1 MAYRNRVDA
10 KIMDHPVSKPSTPSG
25 TPAHRSGFCALLG
38 RPNVGKST
46 LINQLVGTKVAIVTP
61 KPQTT
66 RNRILGII
74 NEPQAQLILVDT
86 PGLSQG
92 AGPLRQALARSAGS
106 AVSDADVTVVVAEV
120 NGRDPALNEED
131 LAVLAAAKRGPKNV
145 ILALNKID
153 RVPDRRALLP
163 YMATYSEAYDLAAI
177 VPISARTGDGLDT
190 LMQRIIAL
198 LPEGPALFP
207 DDMHTDQAERFL
219 CAEMVREQLLYRTQQ
234 EVPHSCH
241 VVIEVFEDD
250 RANSKRPFVHLEGRI
265 IVERDS
271 QKAIIIGQGG
281 ATIKAVSTAA
291 RASIEYILGCQVF
304 LRLSVHVDARW
315 TTRPDALRRY
325 GITNAEASV

>member
-1 MAYRNRVDA
+1 MMN
-10 KIMDHPVSKPSTPSG
+10 HPVQEDASSPG
-25 TPAHRSGFCALLG
+25 HRSGFCALLG

-74 NEPQAQLILVDT
+74 NPPGAQLILVDT
-86 PGLSQG
+86 PGLTQG
-92 AGPLRQALARSAGS
+92 AGALRQALARSAGS

-120 NGRDPALNEED
+120 HARDHGLSDED
-131 LAVLAAAKRGPKNV
+131 KEVLATAKRGPKNV

-163 YMATYSEAYDLAAI
+163 FMASYSDAYDLAAI
-177 VPISARTGDGLDT
+177 VPISARSGDGCDVLVD
-190 LMQRIIAL
+190 RIVSL
-198 LPEGPALFP
+198 LPEGPCLFP
-207 DDMHTDQAERFL
+207 EDMHTDQAERFL

-234 EVPHSCH
+234 EVPHSAH

-250 RANSKRPFVHLEGRI
+250 RDNVKRPFVHLEGRI
-265 IVERDS
+265 VVERDS
-271 QKAIIIGQGG
+271 QKAIIIGHGG

-291 RASIEYILGCQVF
+291 RANIERILGCQIF

-325 GITNAEASV
+325 GITTAEATV